1 MVMRTIKLPRLLQPY
16 YCSDLIR
23 VGKDNDGGYLV
34 NKSDI
39 LKSECLLSFG
49 INDDWSFEEQFLNI
63 NNCPLYGYDNS
74 VNDEMLKDKGIYE
87 SHKQF
92 FTGTKQHIAK
102 NIGKRNSDEETT
114 FDQVMKDKG
123 DNIFLKCDIEGSEYD
138 ILDNIIIHTKKFS
151 GIVIEFH
158 DIQENYKLNE
168 MANFVSKLD
177 QKLVH
182 VHINNYTYTQVGQNE
197 FIPSVV
203 ELTFTSSENIK
214 LKKHITFP
222 NSLDMPNCPEREDF
236 TIIF

>member
-1 MVMRTIKLPRLLQPY
+1 MRTIKLPRLLQPY

-23 VGKDNDGGYLV
+23 IGKDNDGGYLV

-39 LKSECLLSFG
+39 LRSACLLSFG

-63 NNCPLYGYDNS
+63 NNCALYGYDNS

-92 FTGTKQHIAK
+92 FTGTKQHIRK
-102 NIGKRNSDEETT
+102 NIGKKNADDEIT
-114 FDQVMKDKG
+114 FIDVIKEKG
-123 DNIFLKCDIEGSEYD
+123 QNIFLKCDIEGSEYD
-138 ILDNIIIHTKKFS
+138 ILNDIIIHTKQFS

-158 DIQENYKLNE
+158 DIQDNFKLNE

-182 VHINNYTYTQVGQNE
+182 VHINNYSYLQISEQE
-197 FIPSVV
+197 YIPSVI
-203 ELTFTSSENIK
+203 ELSFTSSENIK

-222 NSLDMPNCPEREDF
+222 NSLDMPNCREREEF
-236 TIIF
+236 TIVF